1 IPVWLAGWAA
11 ALGAAVLAVL
21 GLLGAGRRQGR
32 AEAETA
38 ATRRDIQ
45 AREIRDAVERD
56 VAREPDPAQRLRE
69 RWTRD

>member
-32 AEAETA
+32 VEAETA

-45 AREIRDAVERD
+45 ARETRDAVERD
-56 VAREPDPAQRLRE
+56 VAREPDPAQRLHE